1 MAATLTDPTRLYRA
15 LRGQLGSVRRVYMRD
30 NRVVR
35 RDDFWKAEEP
45 VLLLH
50 GFMQTRN
57 VWDAMEDRL
66 RHDGYGVFSFD
77 LGGLLWRFNTRAIG
91 ELAATVAEK
100 IEGLRARTGLGR
112 FHIIGHSKGGLIAR
126 HYIQH
131 HGGDRQVK
139 SLITLGTPHHG
150 TPTAAIGVGLM
161 AGGLL
166 SRSPLEM
173 LPGSAFL
180 RRLAQDTFPSAV
192 PLTSIYSRHDL
203 VCPWWCSVLRPRPG
217 ESSMRS
223 VAVSGLGHTA
233 LCHDPAVY
241 HLVRVELERAAALWA
256 ERAVATESERPG
268 PERG

>member
-1 MAATLTDPTRLYRA
+1 MAATLTDPARVYRA
-15 LRGQLGSVRRVYMRD
+15 LRGQLGSIRRVYMRD

-35 RDDFWKAEEP
+35 RDDFWTSDEP

-50 GFMQTRN
+50 GFLQTRN

-77 LGGLLWRFNTRAIG
+77 LGGLLWRFNTRSIG

-100 IEGLRARTGLGR
+100 IDGLRARTGLGR

-126 HYIQH
+126 HYVQH
-131 HGGDRQVK
+131 HGGDRAVK

-161 AGGLL
+161 AGGLI

-173 LPGSAFL
+173 MPGSAFL
-180 RRLAQDTFPSAV
+180 RKLAQDTFPSGV
-192 PLTSIYSRHDL
+192 PLTSIYSKHDV
-203 VCPWWCSVLRPRPG
+203 VCPWWCSVLHPRPG

-223 VAVSGLGHTA
+223 VGVSGLGHTA

-241 HLVRVELERAAALWA
+241 HLVRVELERASALWR
-256 ERAVATESERPG
+256 ERVVATEGEAPR
-268 PERG
+268 